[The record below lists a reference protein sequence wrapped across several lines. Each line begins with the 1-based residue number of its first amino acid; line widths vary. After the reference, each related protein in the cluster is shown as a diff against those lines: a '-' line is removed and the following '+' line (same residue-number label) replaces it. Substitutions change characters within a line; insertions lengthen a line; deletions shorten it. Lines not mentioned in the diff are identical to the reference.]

1 MQARLTTAVDGKQV
15 GEILDD
21 PLVWALCVPGVRG
34 ATPIAEPADDEC
46 RAKVDAL
53 VPRASRA
60 IAATQQEL
68 RRRRRR
74 RRWWRWWRR
83 LERDRDRG

>member
-1 MQARLTTAVDGKQV
+1 
-15 GEILDD
+15 
-21 PLVWALCVPGVRG
+21 VPGVRG

-53 VPRASRA
+53 VSRASRA

-68 RRRRRR
+68 RRLQGQGLITPDGRAVATGDT
-74 RRWWRWWRR
+74 
-83 LERDRDRG
+83 ERDAYVREALASAAGHGINTLDGDVQ